1 VKIINELLLSIR
13 VVKMYAWEQAMRTR
27 VMGVREQELE
37 ILRKIFYIIA
47 VGFMLVMVSRQ
58 TSVMSST

>member
-1 VKIINELLLSIR
+1 MKIINELLLSIR